1 LRFFTRCVAWRAV
14 GTVRALVA
22 FWTLCAFTTRLA
34 LLTWF
39 TRLAWL
45 RCLASFL
52 RGLLV

>member
-1 LRFFTRCVAWRAV
+1 VTWRAF

-22 FWTLCAFTTRLA
+22 FWTLGAFTTRLA

-45 RCLASFL
+45 ACFACFL